1 MPVAE
6 VITTLSGISAN
17 MDTALQ
23 IYGAEKDAPGLPVAI
38 RDAAERI
45 PLVQSTLQNVKLHL
59 KEHSLHEDSCTSIK
73 SILKACKI
81 KSDSLQKNFETM
93 VSRNNRHGLARYFTQ
108 VREVAKSKRIE
119 ALMKGIFE
127 DVHCLAE
134 NCAVKAATEWQVG
147 KLAGIKN
154 EVSALPQSVPEHH
167 DSVSFRNFGTG
178 SQNILTG
185 NGPQNNN
192 TSAGYQFNGT
202 FTAPFRFP
210 SSPTT
215 PSPALTRSS
224 NERMGTLQ
232 TSLGITTTN
241 SYSYDSYAIA
251 IICPMGVEMAPVLAT
266 LDKEHST
273 LPSARKRNNYIL
285 GELSNHNVVVTAMP
299 GIGNNSATAVVM
311 QLQNDF
317 KSLRF
322 GLLVG
327 IGGGI
332 PDLGKHDIRLG
343 DVVVSKPT
351 MGFGGVVQ
359 FDRGKVNTDSCFE
372 RTGHLN
378 KPPAVLT
385 ASLETLIA
393 RHKLHRNRISDHIS
407 DMLRKFPHMVEQQ
420 YIHQGEENDILFH
433 HKYHHKSGSDCR
445 DCRRDMVVKRTSRAS
460 IAPEIH
466 YGTIGSA
473 NIVIKDADTR
483 EKLKEELEIICVEME
498 AAGLMDELPCLVIRG
513 VCDYADS
520 HKNKRWQPY
529 AAATAAAF
537 TKELLSVVPL

>member
-1 MPVAE
+1 MVDIDKAVAAVNYSPSFNYDISVMPVAE

-393 RHKLHRNRISDHIS
+393 RHK
-407 DMLRKFPHMVEQQ
+407 
-420 YIHQGEENDILFH
+420 
-433 HKYHHKSGSDCR
+433 
-445 DCRRDMVVKRTSRAS
+445 RDMVVKRTSRAS